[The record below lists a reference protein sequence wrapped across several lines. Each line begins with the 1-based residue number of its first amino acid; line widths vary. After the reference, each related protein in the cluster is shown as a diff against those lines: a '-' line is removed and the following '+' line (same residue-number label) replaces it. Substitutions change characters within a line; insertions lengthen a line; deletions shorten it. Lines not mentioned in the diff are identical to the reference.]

1 MSVED
6 DFTHALIDAYRR
18 SGEETGYW
26 ARRFL
31 MAVRRNGGLVTAKRM
46 LQPRT
51 AGQRAGLDTL
61 LEAGRPDLTIEAIIL
76 RPEYRGLFNEAEL
89 ATAEQRLGD
98 YVQQAGRMRRER
110 ERLYPD
116 ELESGHAYTEGAR
129 KSVRVNA
136 VERNSHARR
145 ACLAHHGH
153 ACNVCGL
160 DFSQR
165 YGEVG
170 VGFIHVHHLKPLS
183 LTDEEYAVD
192 PVNDL
197 RPVCPNCHA
206 MLHRTEPILTIE
218 QLRERLRG

>member
-1 MSVED
+1 MGVED
-6 DFTHALIDAYRR
+6 DFTNALIDAYRR

-31 MAVRRNGGLVTAKRM
+31 AAVRRHGGLSTAKRM
-46 LQPRT
+46 LKPRT

-76 RPEYRGLFNEAEL
+76 RPEYRGLFTEAEL

-98 YVQQAGRMRRER
+98 YARRSDRIRSER

-116 ELESGHAYTEGAR
+116 ELEPGLQYTEGAR

-136 VERNSHARR
+136 AERNLRARR
-145 ACLAHHGH
+145 ACIASHGH
-153 ACNVCGL
+153 VCSVCGL
-160 DFSQR
+160 DFGQR

-170 VGFIHVHHLKPLS
+170 VGFIHVHHVKPLS
-183 LTDEEYAVD
+183 LTDTEYTVD

-206 MLHRTEPILTIE
+206 MLHRTEPVLTIE
-218 QLRERLRG
+218 QLRERLRD